1 MLCGWAPACSEA
13 RKKTLTD
20 TLVVRPLVHI
30 YIWSLK
36 KWSHWINHVASLVV
50 NYSPDSP
57 LPSLLVGRWDKY
69 LVDTCHWNDCS
80 LTCSQTIHMARLT
93 WGTFFFWLHW
103 KTCKILVPWL
113 GIELVPSAMKAWRPN
128 HWTTREFS
136 FLRHFFI
143 YFWLGEGFVAACGFS
158 LVAVHGLLTAVA
170 SLVVAHGLERT
181 GLVVLR
187 HVGSSQ
193 TRDWICVPYTARQI
207 LNQWTNRAAPWT
219 CSMKKI
225 SRAPSDRVL
234 ELTENSP
241 GLCFELIS
249 SWWFTTQVKV
259 SLFL

>member
-143 YFWLGEGFVAACGFS
+143 YLFLIGRGLCCCMWVFSSCGPRASHCSGFSCCGSWARAHRLSCPEACGIFPDQ
-158 LVAVHGLLTAVA
+158 GL
-170 SLVVAHGLERT
+170 
-181 GLVVLR
+181 
-187 HVGSSQ
+187 
-193 TRDWICVPYTARQI
+193 
-207 LNQWTNRAAPWT
+207 N
-219 CSMKKI
+219 
-225 SRAPSDRVL
+225 
-234 ELTENSP
+234 
-241 GLCFELIS
+241 LCPLHCQADS
-249 SWWFTTQVKV
+249 
-259 SLFL
+259 